1 MSIEILLSAI
11 IDGIALGFVL
21 LMLSLGFSII
31 FGLMRIANFAHG
43 SLFTLGAYLGFEVAS
58 RTGNI
63 VYGLLAAS
71 SIGLIGLVIERFL
84 LKPKRDPMMQVI
96 ITAGLM
102 MLLDRLAWLRWGDVP
117 YIWIPKGL
125 EGVVRYGPI
134 IMHSYRLFIIVVGI
148 FISIVTYYLFTKT
161 RYGLFV
167 RAGIDDREMIQVFGV
182 NIEKIFT
189 ITFAIGSILAG
200 VAGFLLVPWQ
210 GVYPLIG
217 TNYLLYAFAIV
228 IIGGMGSIEG
238 TIISSMLVG
247 IIQQLCAY
255 YVPYLSEVSIGIAM
269 FLVLIMKP
277 EGLLGKVIE

>member
-1 MSIEILLSAI
+1 MSLEMFVSAI
-11 IDGIALGFVL
+11 IDGIALGFIF
-21 LMLSLGFSII
+21 LMLSLGLSII
-31 FGLMRIANFAHG
+31 FGLMRIVNFAHG

-63 VYGLLAAS
+63 AYGILAAS
-71 SIGLIGLVIERFL
+71 LIGLVGLAMERSL
-84 LKPKRDPMMQVI
+84 LKAKREPMIQVI
-96 ITAGLM
+96 ITTGLM

-117 YIWIPKGL
+117 HIWIPRGL

-134 IMHSYRLFIIVVGI
+134 IMHSYRLFIIVVGAA
-148 FISIVTYYLFTKT
+148 ISVLAYYLFTKT

-167 RAGIDDREMIQVFGV
+167 RAGIDDREMIQSLGV
-182 NIEKIFT
+182 NIERLFT
-189 ITFAIGSILAG
+189 MTFAIGTLLAG
-200 VAGFLLVPWQ
+200 IAGFLLVPWQ

-238 TIISSMLVG
+238 TVIASILVG

-255 YVPYLSEVSIGIAM
+255 YAPYLTEISIGIAM
-269 FLVLIMKP
+269 FLVLVTRP